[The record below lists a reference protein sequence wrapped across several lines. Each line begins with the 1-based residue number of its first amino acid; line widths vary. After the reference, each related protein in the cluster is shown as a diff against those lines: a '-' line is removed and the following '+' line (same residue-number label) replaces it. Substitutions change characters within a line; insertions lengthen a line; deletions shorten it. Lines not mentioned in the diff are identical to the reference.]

1 MGELGVGLFELANES
16 QVAARDPEARAE
28 ANARLRRLAVDTGV
42 PVTFG
47 VLGAADPQIWRDQ
60 LDLLDDTAAEGG
72 RMFAQTHCRGVSVL
86 LSFKTSLP
94 FDRLPEWAELRAL
107 PLDAQ
112 AELLAR
118 PEVRERLVRAANEG
132 EFGRAVGAEARKPR
146 YDRIHVLERAHGRNP
161 TLAELAES
169 SGRDPVEIMID
180 LALESKFEVF
190 FQQFPVKPDS
200 AAIEAMLKHPRTAMT
215 FSDSGAHVSQ
225 IMDSSIQ
232 TDLLAEWVRAREV
245 FTLEEAVRM
254 ITYVPATLWGMAD
267 RGLIR
272 EGMAADLNVIDPD
285 TIAPQLPELVAD
297 LPAGARRLVQKAQG
311 IKATIVGGQ
320 TGAHRRCPD
329 RRAAGPPPARPARS
343 SICRGILTPT
353 DQRVARS
360 GLDVAVE
367 LAEFI
372 DDEALPGSGVAPG
385 AFWDGLAG
393 PGRRLRS
400 RGTRRCCRSAPTSRP
415 PSTAGTSSTLVGRT
429 RDEYREMLERD
440 RLPRPAGRAVHDRH
454 HRRRPRDRRGGRPAA
469 RRAGDE
475 RPVRARTRP
484 TPGGARCTTRCTAP
498 TRSATPPPPGPYDP
512 ARGARVIAWVRQ
524 FLDDVVP
531 LRGALARRRRPGTG
545 WSTARSRSRCA
556 GGDDGRARRS
566 GVRSP
571 ATSATPAR
579 RRRSSSSTTA
589 WASRSSSTGSMP
601 SARPTRPASP
611 TSCSSRR

>member
-1 MGELGVGLFELANES
+1 MSYDLVVRGGTIVDGSGLPRYRADVGINGSTIAAVGRIDEAGRREVDADGLVVTPGFVDGHTHMDAQVFWDPIGSCSCYHGVTSVVMGNCGFSLAPAPESQRELVVRNLERAEDISGEAMAAGIQWSWDNYRGYLDAVDRLPKAINYAAYVGHSALRTFVMGARAFEEASSPDDLAAMQRELRDALHAGAIGMSTSRSTNHLTPDGLPVASRLAEWSEVEQLVGTMGELGVGLFELANES

-60 LDLLDDTAAEGG
+60 LDLLDATAAEGG

-86 LSFKTSLP
+86 LSFKTNLP

-146 YDRIHVLERAHGRNP
+146 YDRIHVLERSHGRNP
-161 TLAELAES
+161 TLAELSES

-180 LALESKFEVF
+180 LALESKFEIF

-200 AAIEAMLKHPRTAMT
+200 AAIETMLKHPRTAMT

-232 TDLLAEWVRAREV
+232 TDLLAEWVRAREI

-320 TGAHRRCPD
+320 PVLTDGVPTG
-329 RRAAGPPPARPARS
+329 
-343 SICRGILTPT
+343 
-353 DQRVARS
+353 
-360 GLDVAVE
+360 
-367 LAEFI
+367 
-372 DDEALPGSGVAPG
+372 ALPG
-385 AFWDGLAG
+385 
-393 PGRRLRS
+393 RL
-400 RGTRRCCRSAPTSRP
+400 
-415 PSTAGTSSTLVGRT
+415 
-429 RDEYREMLERD
+429 
-440 RLPRPAGRAVHDRH
+440 
-454 HRRRPRDRRGGRPAA
+454 
-469 RRAGDE
+469 
-475 RPVRARTRP
+475 
-484 TPGGARCTTRCTAP
+484 
-498 TRSATPPPPGPYDP
+498 
-512 ARGARVIAWVRQ
+512 
-524 FLDDVVP
+524 
-531 LRGALARRRRPGTG
+531 LRGPLARR
-545 WSTARSRSRCA
+545 
-556 GGDDGRARRS
+556 
-566 GVRSP
+566 
-571 ATSATPAR
+571 SAE
-579 RRRSSSSTTA
+579 
-589 WASRSSSTGSMP
+589 AS
-601 SARPTRPASP
+601 
-611 TSCSSRR
+611 